1 MISEKTLKT
10 LEYDKILVSLER
22 YAVLDCSKLKA
33 LNQKP
38 CESLECANVSLAK
51 TEEAFKLLYTH
62 NISNIFYF
70 SDIAAF
76 LQHAEKGGTLINSEL
91 LKIASALKSAR
102 LIKSSILQVND
113 DSIIYLK
120 EIASR
125 LYTNQ
130 DFESEIAEKIIS
142 EDEISDTASNKL
154 YSIRREIRELN
165 ASIRER
171 LNSYTRGQNKFLQ
184 DGVVTKRQ
192 DRYVIPVK
200 SEYKSYIKGFIHDQ
214 SASGATVFIEPE
226 AIMELNNRLKSAI
239 LDEYNEI
246 RRILSEL
253 SAKVTSFSNALRFNT
268 ENISEIDV
276 SFAKATY
283 SFKNKCV
290 KPVLNNSGII
300 DIKKGRHPLIEPDK
314 VVAIDVAFGLKYN
327 YLLISGPNT
336 GGKTVT
342 LKIVGLFSLMAMS
355 GIFIPAREDSS
366 ISFFKNIFCD
376 VGDEQSIEQSLST
389 FSSHIKNIIKIISEA
404 DDKSLVLIDEIG
416 AGTDPEEGSA
426 LALAVIEKLLNNNSK
441 GIITTHYSR
450 LKEFAATSNKIEN
463 ASMEFDSVSLKPRY
477 KLNIGMPGSS
487 NAIDISDTLGI
498 GKDVVI
504 KAKSYL
510 DNNQVT
516 FENVLK
522 KAEESK
528 LKADLLAKDLEVIQ
542 EQKKKELE
550 AIFLEKNKLEQERK
564 KIEETSRE
572 QIKKIVSSRLEEA
585 EEIIDD
591 LKKLIKAEK
600 LDSTLV
606 FKAGE
611 LKNRL
616 KNSKY
621 LSIESSTDN
630 LLERANTEKL
640 SSGDKIFVKSLGR
653 DAIFLSLNKRRN
665 EVEIL
670 VGDIKSTV
678 KTEDVFL
685 TTEKPIV
692 KPKIKISRQTLKMQ
706 NLEINVIGKNALEAI
721 LEVEQFIDSAIVN
734 NVQEIKIIHGIG
746 KGILLKEIREHLKKD
761 KRILEIRK
769 GKYGEGENGVTFA
782 KLK

>member
-1 MISEKTLKT
+1 
-10 LEYDKILVSLER
+10 
-22 YAVLDCSKLKA
+22 
-33 LNQKP
+33 
-38 CESLECANVSLAK
+38 
-51 TEEAFKLLYTH
+51 
-62 NISNIFYF
+62 
-70 SDIAAF
+70 
-76 LQHAEKGGTLINSEL
+76 
-91 LKIASALKSAR
+91 
-102 LIKSSILQVND
+102 
-113 DSIIYLK
+113 
-120 EIASR
+120 
-125 LYTNQ
+125 
-130 DFESEIAEKIIS
+130 
-142 EDEISDTASNKL
+142 
-154 YSIRREIRELN
+154 
-165 ASIRER
+165 
-171 LNSYTRGQNKFLQ
+171 
-184 DGVVTKRQ
+184 
-192 DRYVIPVK
+192 
-200 SEYKSYIKGFIHDQ
+200 
-214 SASGATVFIEPE
+214 
-226 AIMELNNRLKSAI
+226 
-239 LDEYNEI
+239 
-246 RRILSEL
+246 
-253 SAKVTSFSNALRFNT
+253 
-268 ENISEIDV
+268 
-276 SFAKATY
+276 
-283 SFKNKCV
+283 
-290 KPVLNNSGII
+290 
-300 DIKKGRHPLIEPDK
+300 
-314 VVAIDVAFGLKYN
+314 
-327 YLLISGPNT
+327 
-336 GGKTVT
+336 
-342 LKIVGLFSLMAMS
+342 
-355 GIFIPAREDSS
+355 
-366 ISFFKNIFCD
+366 
-376 VGDEQSIEQSLST
+376 
-389 FSSHIKNIIKIISEA
+389 
-404 DDKSLVLIDEIG
+404 
-416 AGTDPEEGSA
+416 
-426 LALAVIEKLLNNNSK
+426 
-441 GIITTHYSR
+441 
-450 LKEFAATSNKIEN
+450 
-463 ASMEFDSVSLKPRY
+463 
-477 KLNIGMPGSS
+477 MPGSS

-510 DNNQVT
+510 DNNQVS

-550 AIFLEKNKLEQERK
+550 AIFLEKNKLEKERK